1 MAVKGR
7 EIEQLAKLI
16 SDKAAVQ
23 ALFASSDDGFLNR
36 ETFGNALAADPPLS
50 VEAIDQIWKMAGGAP
65 IIRAPVKKDESVFEL
80 FKKNGAF
87 NTPHRAHPGPST
99 IRHTHHSLFTNTHAD
114 ANATNARRNHHP
126 SAVFG
131 QPNALPTDMWGNT
144 AKNVENRSIEAA
156 DMLAKFAQWS
166 ADGVLNKAA
175 FTAAMKDQ
183 TMPSDIV
190 IPGEQA

>member
-1 MAVKGR
+1 MRSYYYTLVAVLLTSVQQASGFAPGRHASLHRRATVGMAVKGR

-16 SDKAAVQ
+16 PDKASVQ
-23 ALFASSDDGFLNR
+23 ALFTSSDDGFLNR
-36 ETFGNALAADPPLS
+36 ETFGNALVAEPPLS

-65 IIRAPVKKDESVFEL
+65 IIRAPTKKDESVFEL
-80 FKKNGAF
+80 FKKN
-87 NTPHRAHPGPST
+87 
-99 IRHTHHSLFTNTHAD
+99 
-114 ANATNARRNHHP
+114 
-126 SAVFG
+126 VFG

-166 ADGVLNKAA
+166 KDGVLDKAA

-183 TMPSDIV
+183 AMPSDIV